1 MIKVEELFPIMQE
14 AFQNQKTFLMPIKG
28 TSMQPLWHT
37 GDKVELSR
45 IETPKKKDVLFYQRH
60 DGSYV
65 LHRLWKI
72 REDTY
77 FMIGDHQ
84 LVLEEISK
92 EQCFAKVV
100 AYYTKKGKRKQLKGF
115 SYRIYC
121 FSLHFRWIRRIYAK
135 WY

>member
-1 MIKVEELFPIMQE
+1 MIKVDDLIPVMQD
-14 AFQNQKTFLMPIKG
+14 AFQAQKTFIMPIKG

-37 GDKVELSR
+37 GDKVELAP
-45 IETPKKKDVLFYQRH
+45 IENPKKKDILFYERL

-72 REDTY
+72 KPDQY
-77 FMIGDHQ
+77 LMIGDHQ
-84 LVLEEISK
+84 LVFEPILK

-100 AYYTKKGKRKQLKGF
+100 AYYTKTGKRRQLKGLF
-115 SYRIYC
+115 YRLYC
-121 FSLHFRWIRRIYAK
+121 FSLRFRLIRRIYAK

>member
-1 MIKVEELFPIMQE
+1 MIKVEELVPIMME
-14 AFQNQKTFLMPIKG
+14 AFQSKKTFIMPIKG

-37 GDKVELSR
+37 GDKVELAPIMEPR
-45 IETPKKKDVLFYQRH
+45 KKDILFYERT

-72 REDTY
+72 EKDTFY
-77 FMIGDHQ
+77 MIGDHQ
-84 LVLEEISK
+84 VCLEKISSN
-92 EQCFAKVV
+92 QCIAKVV

-115 SYRIYC
+115 LYHLYC
-121 FSLHFRWIRRIYAK
+121 LSLHFRLIRRIYAK